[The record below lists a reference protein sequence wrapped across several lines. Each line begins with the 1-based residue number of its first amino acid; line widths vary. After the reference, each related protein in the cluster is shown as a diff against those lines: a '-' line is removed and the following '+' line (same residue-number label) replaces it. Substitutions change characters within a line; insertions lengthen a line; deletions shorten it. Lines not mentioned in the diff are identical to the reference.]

1 MVLDLLVGFQPVI
14 QFTTWFVSSVLE
26 ELIRS
31 DTNELRDAL
40 DRTARVAGVVH
51 TFKILWLLMSGPIVV
66 SPFCSHIQKAKH
78 SQPPSNRPRD
88 PRIH

>member
-51 TFKILWLLMSGPIVV
+51 TLKSSG
-66 SPFCSHIQKAKH
+66 C
-78 SQPPSNRPRD
+78 
-88 PRIH
+88 

>member
-31 DTNELRDAL
+31 DTNELRD
-40 DRTARVAGVVH
+40 DSIG
-51 TFKILWLLMSGPIVV
+51 LLV
-66 SPFCSHIQKAKH
+66 SLL
-78 SQPPSNRPRD
+78 
-88 PRIH
+88 

>member
-14 QFTTWFVSSVLE
+14 QFIIWFVSPVLE

-51 TFKILWLLMSGPIVV
+51 TFKILWLLMS
-66 SPFCSHIQKAKH
+66 
-78 SQPPSNRPRD
+78 RPLL
-88 PRIH
+88 